1 LTVSLFLDGDD
12 QFYNEKYLEDTLF
25 TLESQSVDPDER
37 LKPSIVV
44 KIKHL
49 QTNTYISTSSN
60 IERPTSVK
68 NFGGVE
74 ENKLDENQPG
84 FKGPSPFKLN
94 SSSTVGTD
102 IAKHYLEA
110 SEISKDEDAFIIEQ
124 TSQEYIKDC
133 LSIHAAIPFLKEY
146 VHELRTGKQER
157 MKNKERMKKM
167 EALLTNIIFFVT
179 DTEDS
184 DPFTCEGIPFR
195 ERQKLMREL
204 KVIEILCDALYYPF
218 VNRMFTLESLGH
230 IQTLSRVCGLLYK
243 LIKHIVQDNREN
255 EEYASQWI
263 ELFFDHAVNIGETAE
278 SYSEATITAILTNNK
293 KLLDQQ
299 ISRENISHIINLCQN
314 QRKHER
320 FLNLLSC
327 LCICQGEA
335 VIGNQN
341 DIVEILMEDDEV
353 RDIFVIP
360 IRENRGGYEI
370 LLSKSDTGFEDHWI
384 DLKQIKTWSDDND
397 GGRMYNYYLAFLNL
411 ATSLCYDRSYKGI
424 NSFLPIFPVEIT
436 FGCAKME
443 ELPYAMRSRFTDLLL
458 TLHVD
463 KQPLEPLRVP
473 ALTRIWDVFED
484 GDDDMPVKEEVPDSL
499 NVLKDF
505 VKDYLINSKGQQKSY
520 ERDKNGMTLSVLN
533 LAKSLV
539 IFGFYRT
546 EDKLIEMIDPLI
558 TLLDGSH
565 DITSKSNNALESYSP
580 GNFSLILN
588 LK

>member
-1 LTVSLFLDGDD
+1 MTVSLFLDGDD
-12 QFYNEKYLEDTLF
+12 QFYSEKYLEDTLF

-184 DPFTCEGIPFR
+184 DPFTCEGIPFM

-204 KVIEILCDALYYPF
+204 KVIEIL
-218 VNRMFTLESLGH
+218 
-230 IQTLSRVCGLLYK
+230 
-243 LIKHIVQDNREN
+243 
-255 EEYASQWI
+255 
-263 ELFFDHAVNIGETAE
+263 
-278 SYSEATITAILTNNK
+278 
-293 KLLDQQ
+293 
-299 ISRENISHIINLCQN
+299 
-314 QRKHER
+314 
-320 FLNLLSC
+320 
-327 LCICQGEA
+327 
-335 VIGNQN
+335 
-341 DIVEILMEDDEV
+341 
-353 RDIFVIP
+353 
-360 IRENRGGYEI
+360 
-370 LLSKSDTGFEDHWI
+370 
-384 DLKQIKTWSDDND
+384 
-397 GGRMYNYYLAFLNL
+397 
-411 ATSLCYDRSYKGI
+411 
-424 NSFLPIFPVEIT
+424 
-436 FGCAKME
+436 
-443 ELPYAMRSRFTDLLL
+443 
-458 TLHVD
+458 
-463 KQPLEPLRVP
+463 
-473 ALTRIWDVFED
+473 
-484 GDDDMPVKEEVPDSL
+484 
-499 NVLKDF
+499 
-505 VKDYLINSKGQQKSY
+505 
-520 ERDKNGMTLSVLN
+520 
-533 LAKSLV
+533 
-539 IFGFYRT
+539 
-546 EDKLIEMIDPLI
+546 
-558 TLLDGSH
+558 
-565 DITSKSNNALESYSP
+565 
-580 GNFSLILN
+580 
-588 LK
+588 